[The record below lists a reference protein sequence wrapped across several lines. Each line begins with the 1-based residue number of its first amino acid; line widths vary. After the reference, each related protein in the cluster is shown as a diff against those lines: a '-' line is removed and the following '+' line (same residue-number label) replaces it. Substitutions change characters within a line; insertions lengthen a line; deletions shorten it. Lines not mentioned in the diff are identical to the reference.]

1 MKQYSAEVREVA
13 LRRILPPNNES
24 LSHVSRDMGISIQ
37 TLFNWKKKASAD
49 ESISLDTTDDSSDL
63 SSDAKFQVVLATASM
78 NETEL
83 GEYARSNGLF
93 VEQINNWRNICRSA
107 NSNWGLECKRFN
119 ALLKEKDE
127 ENRQL
132 KQELRKKDKALADL
146 AAELMIRKKYQAIWG
161 EEKAD

>member
-24 LSHVSRDMGISIQ
+24 LSKVSRDMGISIQ

-49 ESISLDTTDDSSDL
+49 ESISLDTTEDSSDL

-119 ALLKEKDE
+119 ALLKEKEE